1 MDINSFKKALKKA
14 KGNNLVVFLFFL
26 LVSCSLWFSLTLNR
40 IYETDISV
48 SVRVENVPDGVLL
61 EDGGEVPVRMVVR
74 GEGTA
79 LFGYFFN
86 DGMSMGVDYATFVR
100 NGGNL
105 AMPVNALRS
114 MVVEALGPSLTL
126 KSFLNDSVVVSL
138 QRATAVVPVRKNR
151 FDLRAAEGYEIVSVE
166 YEPEEVR
173 ITAFVDEL
181 SAVRDVRTP
190 VLVCNGLE
198 ADTVFEMPFLP
209 GRFIDVRPASVQVS
223 VSVSRYVE
231 RMVNVPVEYVK
242 FPSDINLGF
251 LPQDVDVVYEVLE
264 INEEKVKPTDFAVR
278 LHFDDYA
285 HSVMLGEVGDL
296 EGKFSVS
303 ADSDFVR
310 NARVVGV
317 EVADSSVL
325 NNSNA
330 L

>member
-126 KSFLNDSVVVSL
+126 KSFLNDSLVVSL

-151 FDLRAAEGYEIVSVE
+151 LDLRAAEGYEIVSVE

-231 RMVNVPVEYVK
+231 RVVNVPVEYVM

-251 LPQDVDVVYEVLE
+251 LPQDVDVVYEGEPNILLRSRMKAELE
-264 INEEKVKPTDFAVR
+264 ALLGCRVDVVRYRKQLSDTPFGKSINQ
-278 LHFDDYA
+278 
-285 HSVMLGEVGDL
+285 DL
-296 EGKFSVS
+296 ILV
-303 ADSDFVR
+303 
-310 NARVVGV
+310 
-317 EVADSSVL
+317 
-325 NNSNA
+325 
-330 L
+330 